1 MTRKSKTDG
10 LRILDRA
17 FYDGR
22 PARIAARDRAYLN
35 RRIAEQ
41 IHDLRIRAGLSQ
53 RRLAALVGTTASVI
67 CRLEDA
73 DYRGHSLSMLH
84 RIARALSS
92 RVEVRFVPVRRK
104 RRSLSRARREV
115 A

>member
-1 MTRKSKTDG
+1 MTKKAKTDG
-10 LRILDRA
+10 IRILDRI

-22 PARIAARDRAYLN
+22 PSRIAARDRAYLN

-41 IHDLRIRAGLSQ
+41 IYELRGRAGLSQ
-53 RRLAALVGTTASVI
+53 RRLAGLVGTTASVI

-84 RIARALSS
+84 RVAHALSS
-92 RVEVRFVPVRRK
+92 RIELRFVPVHK
-104 RRSLSRARREV
+104 KPRSRTRERREV